1 MHFSTVDVLISAF
14 LFINSVHASP
24 LKSRQND
31 VTACLDSHNVT
42 YSIEGSSNW
51 TALTTPYN
59 RRLVYV
65 PAVVTIPTTPEDVS
79 WSVQCAA
86 ASSLKVQAK
95 GGGHS
100 YASYS
105 SGGQNGS
112 LIIEMENFNS
122 VTVNQGKSLL
132 RVEIS
137 VLIRLRH
144 FRCNDWI
151 RTASWKCSNRSLQSR
166 WSCSPSRHLRWG
178 RHCRPRSPRRL
189 WICFSKMGH
198 NSRPY
203 HRSRC
208 YSCKRYSN
216 LRRQRYLSRYLLRHA
231 RSRRQFRDRNL
242 LLYGNRRSSFFS
254 CVFHC
259 WACKFPVGC
268 RCRYSRI

>member
-1 MHFSTVDVLISAF
+1 MHFTTVEVLISAF

-24 LKSRQND
+24 LKSRQSD

-42 YSIEGSSNW
+42 YSIEGSSDW

-65 PAVVTIPTTPEDVS
+65 PAIVTIPTTPEDVS

-122 VTVNQGKSLL
+122 ITVNPGKSFVKVKNLSTNRFQTL
-132 RVEIS
+132 SLQRLDQDS
-137 VLIRLRH
+137 VLE
-144 FRCNDWI
+144 
-151 RTASWKCSNRSLQSR
+151 
-166 WSCSPSRHLRWG
+166 
-178 RHCRPRSPRRL
+178 
-189 WICFSKMGH
+189 M
-198 NSRPY
+198 
-203 HRSRC
+203 
-208 YSCKRYSN
+208 
-216 LRRQRYLSRYLLRHA
+216 
-231 RSRRQFRDRNL
+231 
-242 LLYGNRRSSFFS
+242 
-254 CVFHC
+254 
-259 WACKFPVGC
+259 
-268 RCRYSRI
+268 